1 MFLILTL
8 IILVAAFN
16 IISSMIM
23 LVRSKNADIAV
34 LRAMGASRGA
44 IMRIF
49 FMTGAS
55 IGFIGTLM
63 GTILGVV
70 FCWQI
75 DNIKE
80 FIEGLSGAELF
91 SAEIYYLSRLPAQI
105 EGIQVV
111 TVIAMALA
119 LSFLASVYPAWR
131 ASRVAP
137 AEVLRYE

>member
-1 MFLILTL
+1 
-8 IILVAAFN
+8 
-16 IISSMIM
+16 M

-63 GTILGVV
+63 GTMLGVI

-75 DNIKE
+75 DAIKE

-91 SAEIYYLSRLPAQI
+91 SAEIYYLSRLPAEI
-105 EGIQVV
+105 EAVEV
-111 TVIAMALA
+111 LVVIAMALG
-119 LSFLASVYPAWR
+119 LSFLASIYPAWR